1 ARFHGRAGRLS
12 RAGSP
17 GGRGGGPRRT
27 ARRTAYRTRMKPAAV
42 RAFFE
47 TLRAQNP
54 APRSELEYRN
64 PFELLVA
71 VILSAQATDASV
83 NKATPGLFAEADSP
97 ERMAALGLAGIK
109 RHIKSIG
116 LFNTKARNIL

>member
-1 ARFHGRAGRLS
+1 RCRFLLGRRRGCRAGDPRAAPARFHGRAGRFS
-12 RAGSP
+12 RTVSP
-17 GGRGGGPRRT
+17 GGRGGGPRGT
-27 ARRTAYRTRMKPAAV
+27 PRRTAYRTRMKPAAV

-83 NKATPGLFAEADSP
+83 N
-97 ERMAALGLAGIK
+97 
-109 RHIKSIG
+109 
-116 LFNTKARNIL
+116 